1 MNRKEI
7 AEIRRRF
14 NIDKNAISCV
24 RGCYVNE
31 RREIVS
37 TFNRPLLSFPQE
49 EAEKYLAIFKRT
61 LAGMPGKN
69 LIDIEFRPDQVMDDE
84 EHKLLMGIRNTA
96 LTVDQGV
103 ERLFEKIIANLQFE
117 GHYLILLM
125 HDAYDVPFR
134 TKDDQKVDE
143 INEEVFNYIL
153 CSICPVKMTK
163 PALSYFAED
172 NDFHTRE
179 SDWVV
184 AAPELGFMF
193 PTFDDRA
200 TNIYSALYFTRDAAE
215 MHDEFIEAVF
225 NTDKPVPAV
234 VQKENFQTLLEDA
247 LEEDL
252 SMEVVQT
259 VHEQIRDMIEV
270 HNQDK
275 TAEPLVISK
284 REVTGMLESCGVPE
298 EKVVAFETKYDEQF
312 GLGMPLKAANIVEP
326 KKFEVR
332 TPDVVVQVNP
342 LRSDLVETRVIDGF
356 KYILIRADEGVEVNG
371 VNINIGS
378 APAPAEDNGAQ
389 YMSEDDCP
397 F

>member
-24 RGCYVNE
+24 RGCYVND

-61 LAGMPGKN
+61 LAGIPGKN
-69 LIDIEFRPDQVMDDE
+69 LIDINFRPDQVMDDE
-84 EHKLLMGIRNTA
+84 CHKLLMGLRNTA

-103 ERLFEKIIANLQFE
+103 ERLFERIIDALNLE

-134 TKDDQKVDE
+134 TRDDQKIDE

-153 CSICPVKMTK
+153 LSICPVKMTK
-163 PALSYFAED
+163 PSLSYFAED

-200 TNIYSALYFTRDAAE
+200 TNIYNALYFTRDAAE
-215 MHDEFIEAVF
+215 MHDEFIDAVF
-225 NTDKPVPAV
+225 NTDKPVPAT
-234 VQKENFQTLLEDA
+234 VQKETFQAILEDT
-247 LEEDL
+247 LEDDL
-252 SMEVVQT
+252 NFDVVQT
-259 VHEQIRDMIEV
+259 VHEQIRDMIEAN
-270 HNQDK
+270 NQDK
-275 TAEPLVISK
+275 TAEPLVISR

-298 EKVVAFETKYDEQF
+298 EKVVAFETRYDEAF
-312 GLGMPLKAANIVEP
+312 GQGMPLKAQNIVEP

-342 LRSDLVETRVIDGF
+342 LRSDLVETRIIDGF

-371 VNINIGS
+371 VNISIAANS
-378 APAPAEDNGAQ
+378 ADAPAPV
-389 YMSEDDCP
+389 MSEDDCP

>member
-24 RGCYVNE
+24 RGCYVND

-61 LAGMPGKN
+61 LAGIPGKN
-69 LIDIEFRPDQVMDDE
+69 LIDINFRPDQVMDDE
-84 EHKLLMGIRNTA
+84 CHKLLMGLRNTA

-103 ERLFEKIIANLQFE
+103 ERLFERIIDALNLE

-134 TKDDQKVDE
+134 TRDDQKIDE

-153 CSICPVKMTK
+153 LSICPVKMTK
-163 PALSYFAED
+163 PSLSYFAED

-200 TNIYSALYFTRDAAE
+200 TNIYNALYFTRDAAE
-215 MHDEFIEAVF
+215 MHDEFIDAVF
-225 NTDKPVPAV
+225 NTDKPVPAT
-234 VQKENFQTLLEDA
+234 VQKETFQAILEDT
-247 LEEDL
+247 LEDDL
-252 SMEVVQT
+252 NFDVVQT
-259 VHEQIRDMIEV
+259 VHEQIRDMIEAN
-270 HNQDK
+270 NQDK
-275 TAEPLVISK
+275 AAEPLVISK

-298 EKVVAFETKYDEQF
+298 EKVVAFETRYDEEF
-312 GLGMPLKAANIVEP
+312 GLGMPLKAQNIVEP

-342 LRSDLVETRVIDGF
+342 LRSDLVETRIIDGF

-371 VNINIGS
+371 VNIRIAENNADG
-378 APAPAEDNGAQ
+378 PAPV
-389 YMSEDDCP
+389 MSEDDCP

>member
-24 RGCYVNE
+24 RGCYVND

-37 TFNRPLLSFPQE
+37 TFNRSLLSFPQE

-61 LAGMPGKN
+61 LAGIPGKN
-69 LIDIEFRPDQVMDDE
+69 LIDINFRPDQVMDDE
-84 EHKLLMGIRNTA
+84 CHKLLMGLRNTA

-103 ERLFEKIIANLQFE
+103 ERLFERIIDALNLE

-134 TKDDQKVDE
+134 TKDDQKIDE

-153 CSICPVKMTK
+153 LSICPVKMTK
-163 PALSYFAED
+163 PSLSYFAED

-200 TNIYSALYFTRDAAE
+200 TNIYNALYFTRDAAE
-215 MHDEFIEAVF
+215 MHDEFIDAVF
-225 NTDKPVPAV
+225 NTDKPVPAT
-234 VQKENFQTLLEDA
+234 VQKETFQAILEDT
-247 LEEDL
+247 LEDDL
-252 SMEVVQT
+252 NFDVVQT
-259 VHEQIRDMIEV
+259 VHEQIRDMIEAN
-270 HNQDK
+270 NQDK
-275 TAEPLVISK
+275 TAEPLVISR

-298 EKVVAFETKYDEQF
+298 EKVVAFETRYDESF
-312 GLGMPLKAANIVEP
+312 GQGMPLKAQNIVEP

-342 LRSDLVETRVIDGF
+342 LRSDLVETRIIDGF

-371 VNINIGS
+371 VNISITANS
-378 APAPAEDNGAQ
+378 ADAPAPV
-389 YMSEDDCP
+389 MSEDDCP

>member
-24 RGCYVNE
+24 RGCYVND

-61 LAGMPGKN
+61 LAGIPGKN
-69 LIDIEFRPDQVMDDE
+69 LIDINFRPDQVMDDE
-84 EHKLLMGIRNTA
+84 CHKLLMGLRNTA

-103 ERLFEKIIANLQFE
+103 ERLFERIIDALNLE

-134 TKDDQKVDE
+134 TRDDQKIDE

-153 CSICPVKMTK
+153 LSICPVKMTK
-163 PALSYFAED
+163 PSLSYFAED

-200 TNIYSALYFTRDAAE
+200 TNIYNALYFTRDAAE
-215 MHDEFIEAVF
+215 MHDEFIDAVF
-225 NTDKPVPAV
+225 NTDKPVPAT
-234 VQKENFQTLLEDA
+234 VQKETFQAILEDT
-247 LEEDL
+247 LEDDL
-252 SMEVVQT
+252 NFDVVQT
-259 VHEQIRDMIEV
+259 VHEQIRDMIEAN
-270 HNQDK
+270 NQDK
-275 TAEPLVISK
+275 AAEPLVISK

-298 EKVVAFETKYDEQF
+298 EKVVAFETRYDEEF
-312 GLGMPLKAANIVEP
+312 GLGMPLKAQNIVEP

-342 LRSDLVETRVIDGF
+342 LRSDLVETRIIDGF

-371 VNINIGS
+371 VNISIAENNADG
-378 APAPAEDNGAQ
+378 PAPV
-389 YMSEDDCP
+389 MSEDDCP